1 MRFYQQERLIDF
13 QLYCAMNLVLYF
25 ILTDGQT
32 FGSSAV
38 RIFQNFGE
46 KLSFCY
52 WRFPRRML
60 LSKVSTK

>member
-52 WRFPRRML
+52 WRFP
-60 LSKVSTK
+60 